1 MILCATCLQ
10 TLFSYTDPPGPPE
23 NVTYASQN
31 TSVQLRWSQ
40 PNAEEISQYSVNITP
55 SVNGLLAYNTSEMSL
70 LVHGI
75 QIGMDYTASVRAVL
89 CNGNILGTI
98 STVHFS
104 FPSK

>member
-1 MILCATCLQ
+1 MILCATYLQ

-75 QIGMDYTASVRAVL
+75 QIGMEYTASVRAVL

-104 FPSK
+104 LPSK